1 MAFLDR
7 REECSLLRHGQPAA
21 AQQVL
26 QLVMESVACIGRV
39 YRRGVVEQE
48 QVGVHM
54 QRKLAQLRSL
64 QHARAVAPHRLVYVV
79 VLALVWGMAQAL
91 LWWPLIASDRLSLIA
106 SDGHLVIYVVPF
118 RSQAVPGA
126 PPAPERAV
134 PGAPPAPERAVPGA
148 PEAPERTARRLR
160 PWRAREREAALQ
172 SRQDAA
178 HFRMHSA
185 HRAQPSRAQPMYQRP
200 DEAAPSREKQQCG
213 YRGEELDVEP
223 IRVDEAVD
231 GAHRPEQLC
240 LEELHLRSGAIIR
253 IQE

>member
-48 QVGVHM
+48 EVGVHM
-54 QRKLAQLRSL
+54 QRKLAQLRTL

-91 LWWPLIASDRLSLIA
+91 LWWPLIASDRPSLIASDRPSLIA

-118 RSQAVPGA
+118 RSQ
-126 PPAPERAV
+126 AV

>member
-48 QVGVHM
+48 EVGVHM

-91 LWWPLIASDRLSLIA
+91 LWWPLIASDRPSLIASDGPSLIA

-134 PGAPPAPERAVPGA
+134 PGASQ
-148 PEAPERTARRLR
+148 APERTARRLR

-200 DEAAPSREKQQCG
+200 DEAAPSSEKQQCG